1 MKKRSRS
8 TTTRTRAAAKTGGRT
23 LKERSRPAARSAAKT
38 RTASTRKKAPK
49 KATRH
54 LKKQARRAM
63 YDFYVVSVVFL
74 VLVML
79 SSAFLLFQWKNYKIV
94 EFGKEVQQL
103 RAEIYRLNGE
113 IRPRQAFINKELK
126 GPKRIMQVADKK
138 LGLKPSVRGP
148 IIFTVDK
155 TMLEYYAEKDREEK

>member
-1 MKKRSRS
+1 
-8 TTTRTRAAAKTGGRT
+8 
-23 LKERSRPAARSAAKT
+23 
-38 RTASTRKKAPK
+38 
-49 KATRH
+49 
-54 LKKQARRAM
+54 M

>member
-1 MKKRSRS
+1 
-8 TTTRTRAAAKTGGRT
+8 
-23 LKERSRPAARSAAKT
+23 
-38 RTASTRKKAPK
+38 
-49 KATRH
+49 
-54 LKKQARRAM
+54 M

-113 IRPRQAFINKELK
+113 IRPNR
-126 GPKRIMQVADKK
+126 
-138 LGLKPSVRGP
+138 
-148 IIFTVDK
+148 
-155 TMLEYYAEKDREEK
+155 